1 LKSERER
8 GQTTILVVGLVLVV
22 FAVTGLAVDGTR
34 AFLFRRTLQS
44 VADTSAIAAAGDIS
58 RASYYAS
65 GGRNLRL
72 DAQRAN
78 ATARHWLTRRG
89 IHLAITVQTDG
100 DQVHVVA
107 RGEVTPSFL
116 SLIGIGPIPVVAE
129 ASARP
134 VAGAPPPR

>member
-1 LKSERER
+1 MNSERER
-8 GQTTILVVGLVLVV
+8 GQTTILVIGLVLVV

-58 RASYYAS
+58 RVSYYAS
-65 GGRNLRL
+65 EGRDLRL

-78 ATARHWLTRRG
+78 ETARRWLTRRG
-89 IHLAITVQTDG
+89 MHLAITVQSDAN
-100 DQVHVVA
+100 QVHVVA
-107 RGEVTPSFL
+107 RGALSPTFL
-116 SLIGIGPIPVVAE
+116 SLLGIGPIPVVAE

-134 VAGAPPPR
+134 MAGAPPPR